1 MPNIESE
8 KTVNPGETH
17 VLHEQAA
24 AAASDLF
31 I

>member
-1 MPNIESE
+1 MSNIESE

-17 VLHEQAA
+17 VLHNEA